1 MVWFCGL
8 CSHSRGALNCNSGKV
23 HRRKICLS
31 HQINSVSFI
40 HVHKN
45 PNTILLDGHTL
56 NLLFSSLKISQYVFS
71 SVLSRVFAELPLK
84 NPEANFYKKKF
95 NGQLCPWHASFSR
108 QSFFG
113 STDYSGIKSSKTSSF
128 LRKRLL
134 ACHTQHGTGLCNNI

>member
-8 CSHSRGALNCNSGKV
+8 CSHSRGALNWNSGKV
-23 HRRKICLS
+23 HRWKICLS

-56 NLLFSSLKISQYVFS
+56 NLLFPSLKISQYVFS

-84 NPEANFYKKKF
+84 NPEANFYKK
-95 NGQLCPWHASFSR
+95 NSMGSFVHSMPLFPD
-108 QSFFG
+108 SL
-113 STDYSGIKSSKTSSF
+113 SLD
-128 LRKRLL
+128 LL
-134 ACHTQHGTGLCNNI
+134 ITQGLKVPKHLHF